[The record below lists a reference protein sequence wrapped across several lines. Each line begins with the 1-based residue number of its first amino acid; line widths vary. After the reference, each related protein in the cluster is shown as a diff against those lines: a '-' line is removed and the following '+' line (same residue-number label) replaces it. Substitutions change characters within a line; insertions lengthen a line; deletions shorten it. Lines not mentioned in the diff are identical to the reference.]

1 MLLMKIARF
10 MSYYEF
16 MALTVPFVVLL
27 VYLITSKEG
36 LQWNEASGKM
46 VPYKTTGFMAVLKE
60 TDVMDWFLS
69 IVIVLVLGSGS
80 WFYMKTTYL
89 TSGDI
94 ARFSNQGEECEL
106 RELAQMKPYA
116 RNKPFTVFD
125 YETAKDRCKFKSSD
139 LNNKEI
145 MEFQREILTRMG
157 HQVELAPKSPRD
169 ESDDS
174 NSQ

>member
-1 MLLMKIARF
+1 MLLMKMARF

-16 MALTVPFVVLL
+16 MALMVPFVVLL
-27 VYLITSKEG
+27 VYLIASKEG

-60 TDVMDWFLS
+60 TRGMDWFLS
-69 IVIVLVLGSGS
+69 IVFILVLGSGS

-89 TSGDI
+89 TSADI
-94 ARFSNQGEECEL
+94 ARFSIQGEECEL
-106 RELAQMKPYA
+106 RELARMKPYA
-116 RNKPFTVFD
+116 RNMPFTVSD

-169 ESDDS
+169 D
-174 NSQ
+174 

>member
-1 MLLMKIARF
+1 MLLMKMARF

-16 MALTVPFVVLL
+16 MALMVPFVVLL
-27 VYLITSKEG
+27 VYLMASKEG

-60 TDVMDWFLS
+60 TREMDWFLS
-69 IVIVLVLGSGS
+69 FIIVLVLGSGS

-89 TSGDI
+89 TSSDI

-106 RELAQMKPYA
+106 RELAKMKPYA
-116 RNKPFTVFD
+116 RNMPFTVSN
-125 YETAKDRCKFKSSD
+125 YETAKNRCKLKSSA

-145 MEFQREILTRMG
+145 MAFQRKILTRMG
-157 HQVELAPKSPRD
+157 YQVELAPKTSRD

-174 NSQ
+174 TPQ